1 MNTCIV
7 CGKEV
12 HGDDGYATDGKIF
25 VCRKCTEIQTLRT
38 ITVYIGNSGVDS
50 NLVYKRE
57 PPIEM
62 ESSLV
67 NQTKATI
74 DYVGGFSTGAAINHI
89 YDECEQIWYETHDKS
104 EVHSKFTE
112 RVKELEAHTGKT
124 AEELGIYEP
133 NFENS
138 EASIEAEYSLVN
150 QTDYSS
156 VSKAETVLKADY
168 DSEIDADIE
177 NMSEEDFMSKYC
189 DDGYAIGKWV
199 KAHSDDFS
207 LESRVI

>member
-12 HGDDGYATDGKIF
+12 HIDDGYATDGKIF
-25 VCRKCTEIQTLRT
+25 VCRDCAEIHTLRT
-38 ITVYIGNSGVDS
+38 ITVHIGNADADS
-50 NLVYKRE
+50 NLVYVRE
-57 PPIEM
+57 APIET
-62 ESSLV
+62 ESGLV

-89 YDECEQIWYETHDKS
+89 YDECEQIWYETHGKS

-112 RVKELEAHTGKT
+112 RVKELEARTGKT

-133 NFENS
+133 NFETES
-138 EASIEAEYSLVN
+138 SLVN
-150 QTDYSS
+150 QTASPG
-156 VSKAETVLKADY
+156 VPKAEIALAEEY
-168 DSEIDADIE
+168 EGEIDADIE

-189 DDGYAIGKWV
+189 DDGYAIGKWYD
-199 KAHSDDFS
+199 AHADDTALTS
-207 LESRVI
+207 I